1 LIWINVAIRTAL
13 NTTEC
18 CDTIIF
24 QPTARRLMWINT
36 RLSALA
42 VARSKNVQNGDSLK
56 GKLDPAQ
63 IG

>member
-1 LIWINVAIRTAL
+1 
-13 NTTEC
+13 
-18 CDTIIF
+18 
-24 QPTARRLMWINT
+24 MWINT

-42 VARSKNVQNGDSLK
+42 FARSKNFQNGDSLK